1 MAWPKT
7 AYSPARSTQRLMA
20 LLPWLVTAALVALMA
35 YRVVL
40 VSGLLPEQSGQGP
53 TGAGT
58 ALGTKATVSADV
70 RSLDLNALPG
80 LHLFGRSAVT
90 GQTAGVPLSAPD
102 TRLNLTL
109 HGVLVDAAPADRGA
123 IIGKSGGEQRFFRVG
138 ESVFGS
144 AKLAEVRTDHVI
156 LSRQGKY
163 EALRFPSTPNLIDPH
178 SRPLPR
184 AAGVP
189 VRSAV
194 APR

>member
-7 AYSPARSTQRLMA
+7 AYSSARGTQRLMA
-20 LLPWLVTAALVALMA
+20 TLPWLVTAVLVALLV

-40 VSGLLPEQSGQGP
+40 VSGLLPERAGP
-53 TGAGT
+53 GSVAAAG
-58 ALGTKATVSADV
+58 GTKHGNAPAAGVQSPN
-70 RSLDLNALPG
+70 LNALAS
-80 LHLFGRSAVT
+80 LHLFGRSA
-90 GQTAGVPLSAPD
+90 TAEQAADVPVSAPD

-138 ESVFGS
+138 DSVFGN

-163 EALRFPSTPNLIDPH
+163 EALRFPSVPNLIDPH
-178 SRPLPR
+178 HRSLPR
-184 AAGVP
+184 SANVSGGVDF
-189 VRSAV
+189 R
-194 APR
+194 RQ